1 MPPLLSIVTVTKNCV
16 TSLDQTFKSVSAIKT
31 ADIEYIVV
39 DGASTDGTV
48 ELIKNS
54 EKLIDQFISEPD
66 SGIYNAMNK
75 GLDLAVGKYILFI
88 NGDDVLLPEGFPI
101 VWPFLMDG
109 NASII
114 SARTRVLREG
124 KSEPDL
130 VAKTWQLFFF
140 NAIPHPSTFVL
151 TALLKKYR
159 FREDLRIASDYD
171 VFLKLFLDG
180 NRFIKVNAIT
190 ALHHRGGASSNSS
203 LSLTEMDHI
212 RLDRLG
218 PMRYR
223 FLNIAWEVY
232 RFTKVFLYRLKR

>member
-1 MPPLLSIVTVTKNCV
+1 
-16 TSLDQTFKSVSAIKT
+16 
-31 ADIEYIVV
+31 
-39 DGASTDGTV
+39 
-48 ELIKNS
+48 
-54 EKLIDQFISEPD
+54 
-66 SGIYNAMNK
+66 
-75 GLDLAVGKYILFI
+75 
-88 NGDDVLLPEGFPI
+88 
-101 VWPFLMDG
+101 MDG

-130 VAKTWQLFFF
+130 VAKPWQLFFF

-151 TALLKKYR
+151 TALLMKYR

-171 VFLKLFLDG
+171 VFLRLFLDG

-190 ALHHRGGASSNSS
+190 ALHHRGGASANSS

-218 PMRYR
+218 AMRYR

-232 RFTKVFLYRLKR
+232 RFTKAFLYRPKR